1 VSLPRVRAVIGL
13 AVACLLAA
21 CTEAQSGRL
30 TVVAALYPLAFAAEE
45 VGGLGPEV
53 IDLTPPG
60 SEAHDVEVSFEDR
73 TALESA
79 GLVLYLGDIGFQ
91 PQIERAVED
100 AAGEVVVAAEGIDGE
115 DPHVWLDPVAFAET
129 ADRVAEGYANVD
141 PDNADGYH
149 SRAAELR
156 GRLEAIDERYRTTL
170 DDCRL
175 GTLLVTHEAFGYLAQ
190 RYGLE
195 QAGLAGLSPEGEPTA
210 AALAE
215 AEALVR
221 DGRVEAVFY
230 EETEEGRRIA
240 EAVGDDL
247 GISALPLATLESRP
261 AEGDYLTVM
270 EANLVSLAEGL
281 GCG

>member
-1 VSLPRVRAVIGL
+1 M
-13 AVACLLAA
+13 
-21 CTEAQSGRL
+21 
-30 TVVAALYPLAFAAEE
+30 VAALYPLAFAAEE